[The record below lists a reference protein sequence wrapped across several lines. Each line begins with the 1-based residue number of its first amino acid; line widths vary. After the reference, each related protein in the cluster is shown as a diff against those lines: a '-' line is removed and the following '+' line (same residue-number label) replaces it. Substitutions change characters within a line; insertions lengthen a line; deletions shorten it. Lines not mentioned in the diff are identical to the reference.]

1 MLQTEHLCPPQ
12 VNMLN
17 SNTQCDIT
25 GGAFGRRLGH
35 EDTAALMSG
44 ISALLKETP
53 ESFLAASV
61 M

>member
-1 MLQTEHLCPPQ
+1 
-12 VNMLN
+12 MLN
-17 SNTQCDIT
+17 PNAQCDDIR

-35 EDTAALMSG
+35 EDAAALMSG

-53 ESFLAASV
+53 ESFLAPSV